1 MKLDRFFQ
9 SLLLTGAVVVCIS
22 TPAQGEEVRE
32 DVQGKSSTQTV
43 RKSKSDAV
51 TDATSA
57 QMLVQ
62 SPTPTN
68 PPNPEQTNGEEI
80 IPITGVKATSTEKGV
95 EIILETPLG
104 EQLQVTNRNTDNN
117 FIADIPNAQLRLPN
131 GNAFNFRSEKPAA
144 GITEIT
150 VINADPNTVR
160 VTVVGEN
167 ALPTVELFDD
177 NAGLVFGIN
186 SAATAMQRAAP
197 QAEQNPTNQPPQE
210 QPAAPQAEQNPTN
223 QPPQEQPAA
232 PQAEQNPTNQPP
244 QEQPAAQSDDAIE
257 LVVTGE
263 QDGYRVPDATTGSR
277 LDIPLL
283 ETPASIGVITEEFIE
298 DKAPRRVE
306 DLAPYISGVTGGNVG
321 QGGLFTDFQIRG
333 FSTGSQ
339 VYVNGLRDNFRSL
352 IRDFANIERIEILKG
367 FSSLLYGTGSPGGV
381 VNYITKKPQAT
392 PGYKF
397 SADIGSFNFYRGEV
411 DLTGPLTDDKNVLYR
426 LILAYQDSDYFVD
439 NVEDNR
445 IFVAPSV
452 TLSTGEGGTLTIEG
466 EYYRQDKDFN
476 TGAKFFNGE
485 FFYDRSYTDPRNS
498 QIYNHYR
505 IAAYLDQPISKDW
518 SLNLSGQ
525 YFNTQREANPIF
537 VALGFEG
544 DTLTRFY
551 RTIFD
556 DYNQYNLRGEIRGN
570 FNIGATE
577 HKLLAGVEY
586 NKYSSRFN
594 GVNAGFFGSIDV
606 ANPTFDVPIPTGLTN
621 RTVDFSDSNWGVYI
635 QDFIKFGQFRLLAGL
650 RYGGFENINGGV
662 TQQEDNYISPSIG
675 LVYSLTDSASV
686 YASFSQSTEPQ
697 SGLLSD
703 GGFAEPK
710 KATQYEIGAKV
721 NLLNDRLSVTAALFQ
736 LEQTNIAES
745 DPSNPDFSILVGD
758 VRSRGFELD
767 VTGKVTENF
776 SLIAAYTYLD
786 SEITSS
792 VVPGQEGNRPINTP
806 EHSVGLYGKYEF
818 TGGSLRGLSLGTGL
832 VYVGEREGDNENTF
846 EVPGYVR
853 VDLGAA
859 YKINNLT
866 FRLGIENLF
875 DIRYAAGSNNRAN
888 ISQGSPFAITGS
900 VSVEF

>member
-1 MKLDRFFQ
+1 MVNFLQLGRL
-9 SLLLTGAVVVCIS
+9 LLLTNVFLILG
-22 TPAQGEEVRE
+22 
-32 DVQGKSSTQTV
+32 VQATWAENTNSSGNTQI
-43 RKSKSDAV
+43 
-51 TDATSA
+51 
-57 QMLVQ
+57 LVQ
-62 SPTPTN
+62 SPTPTS
-68 PPNPEQTNGEEI
+68 EI
-80 IPITGVKATSTEKGV
+80 IPVTGVKANPTEKGV

-104 EQLQVTNRNTDNN
+104 EQLQITNRNTENN
-117 FIADIPNAQLRLPN
+117 FIADIPNAQLQLPN
-131 GNAFNFRSEKPAA
+131 GNAFNFRSEKPTA

-150 VINADPNTVR
+150 VTNIDANTVR

-167 ALPTVELFDD
+167 TLPTVELFDD
-177 NAGLVFGIN
+177 NAGLVFGIT
-186 SAATAMQRAAP
+186 STATAMQPPQPLETP
-197 QAEQNPTNQPPQE
+197 QAQE
-210 QPAAPQAEQNPTN
+210 KPASETVPEESATQQDEP
-223 QPPQEQPAA
+223 
-232 PQAEQNPTNQPP
+232 
-244 QEQPAAQSDDAIE
+244 IE

-263 QDGYRVPDATTGSR
+263 QNGYRVPDATTGSR
-277 LDIPLL
+277 LDIPLI

-306 DLAPYISGVTGGNVG
+306 DLAPYISGVTAGNVG

-339 VYVNGLRDNFRSL
+339 VYINGLRDNYRSL
-352 IRDFANIERIEILKG
+352 IRDFANIERLEILKG

-392 PGYKF
+392 PSYKF

-452 TLSTGEGGTLTIEG
+452 TLSTGEGGSLTIDG

-476 TGAKFFNGE
+476 TGAKFFNGQ

-498 QIYNHYR
+498 QIYDHYR

-556 DYNQYNLRGEIRGN
+556 DYNQYNLRGEIRGK
-570 FNIGATE
+570 FNIGAIE

-635 QDFIKFGQFRLLAGL
+635 QDFIKLGQFRLLAGL

-686 YASFSQSTEPQ
+686 YTSFSQSTEPQ
-697 SGLLSD
+697 FGLLSD
-703 GGFAEPK
+703 GGFAEPR
-710 KATQYEIGAKV
+710 KATQYEVGAKV
-721 NLLNDRLSVTAALFQ
+721 NLLDDRLSVTAALFQ

-758 VRSRGFELD
+758 IRSRGFELD
-767 VTGKVTENF
+767 VTGKVTENL

-786 SEITSS
+786 SEITTS

-806 EHSVGLYGKYEF
+806 EHSVGLYGKYDF
-818 TGGSLRGLSLGTGL
+818 TEGSLRGLSLGTGL
-832 VYVGEREGDNENTF
+832 VYVGERQGDNENTF
-846 EVPGYVR
+846 ELPGYVR

-859 YKINNLT
+859 YKVNNLT

-875 DIRYAAGSNNRAN
+875 DIRYASGSNNRAN
-888 ISQGSPFAITGS
+888 ITQGSPFAITGS
-900 VSVEF
+900 VSVQF

>member
-9 SLLLTGAVVVCIS
+9 SLLLTGAVVVCVS
-22 TPAQGEEVRE
+22 APAQSGELTE
-32 DVQGKSSTQTV
+32 DVQGESSTQTI
-43 RKSKSDAV
+43 RKSTLDEKVAV
-51 TDATSA
+51 TDPTSA

-68 PPNPEQTNGEEI
+68 PPNPEQTTEEQI
-80 IPITGVKATSTEKGV
+80 IPIAAVKATSGEKGV

-104 EQLQVTNRNTDNN
+104 EQLQVTNRSADNT

-150 VINADPNTVR
+150 VINADANTVR

-186 SAATAMQRAAP
+186 STATAMQPPATQEPQTP
-197 QAEQNPTNQPPQE
+197 QAEQAPANQPPQE
-210 QPAAPQAEQNPTN
+210 QPAEQAPAN
-223 QPPQEQPAA
+223 QSPPEQP
-232 PQAEQNPTNQPP
+232 TT
-244 QEQPAAQSDDAIE
+244 QSDDDAIE

-263 QDGYRVPDATTGSR
+263 EDGYRVPDATTGSR
-277 LDIPLL
+277 LDIPLI

-306 DLAPYISGVTGGNVG
+306 DLAPYISGVTAGNVG

-352 IRDFANIERIEILKG
+352 VRDFANIERIEILKG

-397 SADIGSFNFYRGEV
+397 SADIGSFNFYRGEI

-445 IFVAPSV
+445 IFVAPSL
-452 TLSTGEGGTLTIEG
+452 TFSTGEGGSLTIEG

-476 TGAKFFNGE
+476 TGAKFFNGQ

-498 QIYNHYR
+498 QIYDHYR

-662 TQQEDNYISPSIG
+662 TQQEDNYISPSVG

-703 GGFAEPK
+703 GGFAEPR
-710 KATQYEIGAKV
+710 KATQYEVGAKV

-758 VRSRGFELD
+758 IRSRGFELD

-786 SEITSS
+786 TEITTS

-806 EHSVGLYGKYEF
+806 EHSVGLYGKYDF
-818 TGGSLRGLSLGTGL
+818 TEGSLRGLSLGTGL

-846 EVPGYVR
+846 ELPGYVR

-888 ISQGSPFAITGS
+888 ITQGSPFAITGS

>member
-1 MKLDRFFQ
+1 MKLQKLLHILFVSGSVWVVMVNSAIPAERFANAQ
-9 SLLLTGAVVVCIS
+9 QDWQQQPKKNERNTSNNVKMPYVAYPLAQ
-22 TPAQGEEVRE
+22 TPAPEVI
-32 DVQGKSSTQTV
+32 
-43 RKSKSDAV
+43 A
-51 TDATSA
+51 
-57 QMLVQ
+57 
-62 SPTPTN
+62 
-68 PPNPEQTNGEEI
+68 
-80 IPITGVKATSTEKGV
+80 ITGVKANPTDKGV
-95 EIILETPLG
+95 EVILETTQG
-104 EQLQVTNRNTDNN
+104 EQLQVTNRSTANN
-117 FIADIPNAQLRLPN
+117 FIADVSGGQLRLPN
-131 GNAFNFRSEKPAA
+131 GNTFNFRSEKPVM

-150 VINADPNTVR
+150 VVNADANTVR
-160 VTVVGEN
+160 VTVVGETG
-167 ALPTVELFDD
+167 LPTVELFDD
-177 NAGLVFGIN
+177 NAGLVFGVT
-186 SAATAMQRAAP
+186 SAATAMQP
-197 QAEQNPTNQPPQE
+197 PPQE
-210 QPAAPQAEQNPTN
+210 PETPQADEMPATQAPQE
-223 QPPQEQPAA
+223 E
-232 PQAEQNPTNQPP
+232 
-244 QEQPAAQSDDAIE
+244 PAAQSDEPIE
-257 LVVTGE
+257 LIVTGE
-263 QDGYRVPDATTGSR
+263 QDGYRVPNATTGSR
-277 LDIPLL
+277 LDIPLI
-283 ETPASIGVITEEFIE
+283 ETPASIGVITEEFIQ
-298 DKAPRRVE
+298 DKAPRQVE
-306 DLAPYISGVTGGNVG
+306 DLAPYISGVTAGNVG

-339 VYVNGLRDNFRSL
+339 VYVNGLRDNSRSL

-452 TLSTGEGGTLTIEG
+452 TLSTGEGGSLTIEG

-498 QIYNHYR
+498 QIYDHYR

-556 DYNQYNLRGEIRGN
+556 DYNQYNLRGEITGN

-586 NKYSSRFN
+586 NKYSTRFN

-606 ANPTFDVPIPTGLTN
+606 VNPTFDVPIPTGLTN

-635 QDFIKFGQFRLLAGL
+635 QDFIKIGQFRLLAGL

-697 SGLLSD
+697 FGLLSD
-703 GGFAEPK
+703 GGFAEPR
-710 KATQYEIGAKV
+710 KATQYEVGAKV

-758 VRSRGFELD
+758 IRSRGFELD

-786 SEITSS
+786 SEITTS

-806 EHSVGLYGKYEF
+806 EHSVGLYGKYDF
-818 TGGSLRGLSLGTGL
+818 TKGSLRGLSLGTGL
-832 VYVGEREGDNENTF
+832 VYVGERQGDNENTF
-846 EVPGYVR
+846 ELPGYVR

-859 YKINNLT
+859 YKVNNLT

-888 ISQGSPFAITGS
+888 ITQGSPFAITGS
-900 VSVEF
+900 VSVQF

>member
-1 MKLDRFFQ
+1 MVNFLQLRL
-9 SLLLTGAVVVCIS
+9 SLLLTGVFFLLGMQA
-22 TPAQGEEVRE
+22 TWA
-32 DVQGKSSTQTV
+32 K
-43 RKSKSDAV
+43 DAN
-51 TDATSA
+51 SFGNS
-57 QMLVQ
+57 QILVQ
-62 SPTPTN
+62 SPTPTS
-68 PPNPEQTNGEEI
+68 EI
-80 IPITGVKATSTEKGV
+80 IAIAGVKATSTQNGV
-95 EIILETPLG
+95 EVILETPLG
-104 EQLQVTNRNTDNN
+104 EQLQITNRSTGNN

-131 GNAFNFRSEKPAA
+131 GNAFNFRSEKPNA

-150 VINADPNTVR
+150 VINIDTNTVR
-160 VTVVGEN
+160 VTVVGETS
-167 ALPTVELFDD
+167 LPTVELFDD
-177 NAGLVFGIN
+177 NTGLVFGIN
-186 SAATAMQRAAP
+186 SSATAMQ
-197 QAEQNPTNQPPQE
+197 PPQQSE
-210 QPAAPQAEQNPTN
+210 TPPVEEIPETQTPQKE
-223 QPPQEQPAA
+223 
-232 PQAEQNPTNQPP
+232 
-244 QEQPAAQSDDAIE
+244 PAAQQDDAIE

-263 QDGYRVPDATTGSR
+263 QDGYRVPDANTGSR

-306 DLAPYISGVTGGNVG
+306 DLAPYISGVTAGNVG

-339 VYVNGLRDNFRSL
+339 VYVNGLRDNYRSL
-352 IRDFANIERIEILKG
+352 IRDFANIERLEILKG

-392 PGYKF
+392 PSYKF
-397 SADIGSFNFYRGEV
+397 SADIGSFNFYRSEV

-426 LILAYQDSDYFVD
+426 LILAFQDSDYFVD

-452 TLSTGEGGTLTIEG
+452 TLSTGEGGSLTIEG

-570 FNIGATE
+570 FNIGETE

-621 RTVDFSDSNWGVYI
+621 STVDFSDSNWGVYI
-635 QDFIKFGQFRLLAGL
+635 QDFIKLGQFRLLAGL
-650 RYGGFENINGGV
+650 RYGGFEYISGGV
-662 TQQEDNYISPSIG
+662 PAQDDNYISPSIG
-675 LVYSLTDSASV
+675 LVYSLTDSASI

-697 SGLLSD
+697 FGLLSD
-703 GGFAEPK
+703 GGFPEAR
-710 KATQYEIGAKV
+710 KATQYEVGTKV
-721 NLLNDRLSVTAALFQ
+721 NLLNDRVSITAALFQ
-736 LEQTNIAES
+736 LEQTNIAET

-758 VRSRGFELD
+758 IRSRGFELD

-786 SEITSS
+786 SEVTKS
-792 VVPGQEGNRPINTP
+792 VV
-806 EHSVGLYGKYEF
+806 F
-818 TGGSLRGLSLGTGL
+818 
-832 VYVGEREGDNENTF
+832 
-846 EVPGYVR
+846 
-853 VDLGAA
+853 
-859 YKINNLT
+859 
-866 FRLGIENLF
+866 
-875 DIRYAAGSNNRAN
+875 
-888 ISQGSPFAITGS
+888 
-900 VSVEF
+900 

>member
-1 MKLDRFFQ
+1 MVNFLQLGRL
-9 SLLLTGAVVVCIS
+9 LLLTNVFLILGVQA
-22 TPAQGEEVRE
+22 TWAE
-32 DVQGKSSTQTV
+32 DINSSSNT
-43 RKSKSDAV
+43 RI
-51 TDATSA
+51 
-57 QMLVQ
+57 LVQ
-62 SPTPTN
+62 SPTPKS
-68 PPNPEQTNGEEI
+68 EI
-80 IPITGVKATSTEKGV
+80 IPVTGVKANPTEKGV

-104 EQLQVTNRNTDNN
+104 EQLQVTNRNTENN

-131 GNAFNFRSEKPAA
+131 GNAFNFRSEKPTA
-144 GITEIT
+144 GIIEIT
-150 VINADPNTVR
+150 VTNTDANTVR

-177 NAGLVFGIN
+177 NTGLVFGIN
-186 SAATAMQRAAP
+186 STATAMQPPAPQEPETP
-197 QAEQNPTNQPPQE
+197 QAEQT
-210 QPAAPQAEQNPTN
+210 PANATPQAEQTPENST
-223 QPPQEQPAA
+223 PPQE
-232 PQAEQNPTNQPP
+232 
-244 QEQPAAQSDDAIE
+244 PAAQQDDPIE

-263 QDGYRVPDATTGSR
+263 QDGYRVPDATTASR

-306 DLAPYISGVTGGNVG
+306 DLAPYISGVTAGNVG

-339 VYVNGLRDNFRSL
+339 VYINGLRDNYRSL

-392 PGYKF
+392 PSYKF

-476 TGAKFFNGE
+476 TGAKFFNGQ

-697 SGLLSD
+697 FGLLSD
-703 GGFAEPK
+703 GGFADPR
-710 KATQYEIGAKV
+710 KATQYEVGAKV

-758 VRSRGFELD
+758 IRSRGFELD

-776 SLIAAYTYLD
+776 SLIAAYTYLN
-786 SEITSS
+786 SEITTS
-792 VVPGQEGNRPINTP
+792 VIPGQEGNRPINTP
-806 EHSVGLYGKYEF
+806 RHTVGLYGKYQF
-818 TGGSLRGLSLGTGL
+818 TAGSLRGLSLGTGL

-846 EVPGYVR
+846 ELPGYVR

-875 DIRYAAGSNNRAN
+875 DIRYASGSNNSAN
-888 ISQGSPFAITGS
+888 ISQGSPFAVTGS
-900 VSVEF
+900 VSVQF

>member
-9 SLLLTGAVVVCIS
+9 SLLLTSAVVVCVS
-22 TPAQGEEVRE
+22 APAQGGEVTE
-32 DVQGKSSTQTV
+32 DVQGQSSTQTI
-43 RKSKSDAV
+43 SKSTLDEKVAV
-51 TDATSA
+51 TDPTSA

-68 PPNPEQTNGEEI
+68 PPNPEQTTEEQI
-80 IPITGVKATSTEKGV
+80 IPIAAVKATSGEKGV

-104 EQLQVTNRNTDNN
+104 EQLQVTNRSVDNT

-150 VINADPNTVR
+150 VINADANTVR

-186 SAATAMQRAAP
+186 STATAMQPPAAQEPAPQQPAAQEPETP
-197 QAEQNPTNQPPQE
+197 QAEQEPANQTPQQEPP
-210 QPAAPQAEQNPTN
+210 AP
-223 QPPQEQPAA
+223 
-232 PQAEQNPTNQPP
+232 
-244 QEQPAAQSDDAIE
+244 SDDAIE

-263 QDGYRVPDATTGSR
+263 EDGYRVPDATTGSR
-277 LDIPLL
+277 LDIPLI

-452 TLSTGEGGTLTIEG
+452 TLSTGEGGSLTIEG

-476 TGAKFFNGE
+476 TGAKFFNGQ

-498 QIYNHYR
+498 QIYDHYR

-556 DYNQYNLRGEIRGN
+556 DYNQYNLRGEITGN

-662 TQQEDNYISPSIG
+662 TQQEDNYISPSVG

-703 GGFAEPK
+703 GGFAEPR
-710 KATQYEIGAKV
+710 KATQYEVGAKV

-758 VRSRGFELD
+758 IRSRGFELD
-767 VTGKVTENF
+767 VTGKVSENL

-786 SEITSS
+786 TEITTS

-806 EHSVGLYGKYEF
+806 EHSVGLYGKYDF
-818 TGGSLRGLSLGTGL
+818 TEGSLRGLSLGTGL
-832 VYVGEREGDNENTF
+832 VYVGERQGDNENSF
-846 EVPGYVR
+846 ELPSYVR

-888 ISQGSPFAITGS
+888 ITQGSPFAITGS